1 MNEQLTLRH
10 FDRDADLSDPTRKQ
24 QYVNAVFDIVAS
36 SYDRFTRMSSFGM
49 DASWKRE
56 IVRLLKNRLEPHH
69 QILDLASGTGDL
81 AFALAPWVRRG
92 RVIGLD
98 ISSPMISLAEQT
110 RQARHVANVEFR
122 IGDLMA
128 TGFANNTLEAVTVSY
143 GLRNC
148 PDYRLALAEIHRV
161 LKPGG
166 YLASLDF
173 VRPDNPL
180 WRFLFVNSLLA
191 SCRFY
196 GWLWHGEPESYGYL
210 AHSIAYHA
218 SNREFCGALAA
229 AGFEVLVERP
239 KLFGAVYL
247 HLARKP

>member
-1 MNEQLTLRH
+1 MNEQLTLRQLN
-10 FDRDADLSDPTRKQ
+10 RDAYLSNPARKQ
-24 QYVNAVFDIVAS
+24 QYVNAVFDTVAR
-36 SYDRFTRMSSFGM
+36 SYDRFTRLCSLGM
-49 DASWKRE
+49 DSGWKRE
-56 IVRLLKNRLEPHH
+56 LVHLLKDRLEPHH

-81 AFALAPWVRRG
+81 AFALARWVRRG

-98 ISSPMISLAEQT
+98 VSEPMVSLAEQK
-110 RQARHVANVEFR
+110 RQARHTCNIEFR
-122 IGDLMA
+122 VGDLMA
-128 TGFANNTLEAVTVSY
+128 TSFADNTLDAVTVSY
-143 GLRNC
+143 GLRNS

-173 VRPDNPL
+173 VRPENPL
-180 WRFLFVNSLLA
+180 WRFLFVKSLLA
-191 SCRFY
+191 ACNFY
-196 GWLWHGEPESYGYL
+196 GWLWHGEPGVYGYL

-218 SNREFCGALAA
+218 TNREFCGALAD
-229 AGFEVLVERP
+229 AGFEVIVERP